1 MLFLKKCQRIFVAP
15 VSMFFRKI
23 TRKLNPQNIASKVAS
38 DVKQSVKGLTA
49 KPTSIKEYFLIGDKY
64 VAKKLVWAIAI
75 AVLLIAIG
83 ITVYGYFARPDYAVA
98 LDVTHAHTPD
108 AHPSRT
114 VPAGSGANLGIGPHL
129 NRKVTSTLRR
139 LADEN
144 NIPYTYPDALDWLNS

>member
-1 MLFLKKCQRIFVAP
+1 MNFNLWSAFMLFLKKCQRIFVAP

-75 AVLLIAIG
+75 AVLLIAALAIRIG
-83 ITVYGYFARPDYAVA
+83 WPWFSQKFLTRSMWVHSEDVAGYTGMV
-98 LDVTHAHTPD
+98 
-108 AHPSRT
+108 
-114 VPAGSGANLGIGPHL
+114 
-129 NRKVTSTLRR
+129 K
-139 LADEN
+139 
-144 NIPYTYPDALDWLNS
+144 